1 MYRKTNTLINK
12 PTTMHILYQLVLLS
26 VSEMTDVKGG
36 DALTYREEG
45 LSGSE
50 VK

>member
-12 PTTMHILYQLVLLS
+12 PTTKLILYQLVPA

-36 DALTYREEG
+36 NALIFRP
-45 LSGSE
+45 SARRD
-50 VK
+50 